1 MRKIVTFALAF
12 GSLLCASSAFAQ
24 GAPPPPAGAAPGM
37 AANPTSADQPARTDD
52 GDDGKN
58 IGLGGDLL
66 FLIPT
71 GDLADGT
78 GPQLGPL
85 FRAGYRVMPS
95 LEVTGRIGYL
105 GGFSKSQGGANG
117 ADVSTSVAVIPIWA
131 GARYFFM
138 EPKAG
143 LYGAAEIGL
152 NFISAS
158 VSAGDVSVSD
168 STTRFGANLGAGYVI
183 SKELPIDIRAQLS
196 MYNLLGR
203 NDGESVFLGVG
214 LSAGYT
220 FQL

>member
-12 GSLLCASSAFAQ
+12 GSLLCATSAFAQ
-24 GAPPPPAGAAPGM
+24 GAPPPAGAAPGV
-37 AANPTSADQPARTDD
+37 AANPTSADAPAKTDD

-71 GDLADGT
+71 GDLADAT
-78 GPQLGPL
+78 GPQIGPV
-85 FRAGYRVMPS
+85 FRAGYRVMPN

-105 GGFSKSQGGANG
+105 FGFSKSVGAG
-117 ADVSTSVAVIPIWA
+117 QFEADTSLSVIPIWA

-143 LYGAAEIGL
+143 LYGAAELGL
-152 NFISAS
+152 NFLTAHASVGGVSAS
-158 VSAGDVSVSD
+158 GD
-168 STTRFGANLGAGYVI
+168 TQTRLGANLGAGYVI

-203 NDGESVFLGVG
+203 EDGENVSLGIG